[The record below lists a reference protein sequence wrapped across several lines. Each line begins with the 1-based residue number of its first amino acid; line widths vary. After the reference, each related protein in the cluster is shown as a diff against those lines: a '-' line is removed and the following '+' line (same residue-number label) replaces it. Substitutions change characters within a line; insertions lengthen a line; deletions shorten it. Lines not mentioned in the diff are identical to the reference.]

1 MKKIFCSWMAM
12 QEMMW
17 FLGHWRKGR
26 LGVWEQ
32 GVSPSQT
39 QVKLEMVLNEE
50 NFTLKPQH
58 L

>member
-1 MKKIFCSWMAM
+1 MAM